1 MAEEREETAEEI
13 DEELEATSE
22 IEVRAP
28 GLGKLEEQEFKKRG
42 AERDKI
48 SLVETILLFMVAAA
62 ADVFEIIADSTI
74 VLWIFG
80 LIVGSLAS
88 GIIFMGAILR
98 GGTGYLFWRVIITIA
113 GWFLDA
119 VLLGIFPIRTLAL
132 LLTIWANN
140 RDANRRI
147 KEAAERTEQLLKS
160 A

>member
-1 MAEEREETAEEI
+1 MAEEREETTEEI

-28 GLGKLEEQEFKKRG
+28 GLERLEEQEFKKRG

-62 ADVFEIIADSTI
+62 ADIFEIIADLTI
-74 VLWIFG
+74 VLWLFG

-88 GIIFMGAILR
+88 GIIFMWAILR

-113 GWFLDA
+113 GWLLDI
-119 VLLGIFPIRTLAL
+119 LSLGILPIRTLAL
-132 LLTIWANN
+132 LLTIWVNN
-140 RDANRRI
+140 RDASKRI
-147 KEAAERTEQLLKS
+147 KEATNRIEEISKS